1 MKGYWKDKKSTNKTI
16 KNGWLHTGD
25 LGKIDEDKYISIVG
39 RKNEMI
45 VNTGG
50 ENISPVPLEELLTS
64 YEDIEQVMI
73 YGHGKPYLCGFNSFF
88 FK

>member
-50 ENISPVPLEELLTS
+50 ENISCSFRRT
-64 YEDIEQVMI
+64 
-73 YGHGKPYLCGFNSFF
+73 FN
-88 FK
+88 KL